1 MLKLNS
7 SSSITWRKV
16 DYHFWVMKMCM
27 GTWKWHCIEIILT
40 FQSSKDWP
48 LSTEINP
55 TSSPYYLLSDLKVS
69 LQNKQRLMASC
80 YFPYDSI
87 ISQRQDKTFPQNSMV
102 LVVSF
107 NNSIQWSGPVL
118 YLNYRLGYHARS
130 RPTSMYII
138 QDDFCLL
145 QN

>member
-87 ISQRQDKTFPQNSMV
+87 ISKTFPQNSMV

-118 YLNYRLGYHARS
+118 YLNCRLGYHARS

-145 QN
+145 QNQN

>member
-16 DYHFWVMKMCM
+16 DYHSWLMKMCM
-27 GTWKWHCIEIILT
+27 GTWKWHCIEIIFT

-55 TSSPYYLLSDLKVS
+55 TSSPYYLWSDLKVS
-69 LQNKQRLMASC
+69 LQNKQKLMASC
-80 YFPYDSI
+80 CFPYDRET
-87 ISQRQDKTFPQNSMV
+87 RQNFPQKFYGVGDLLHQQYPMV
-102 LVVSF
+102 WFCAVPKLQVV
-107 NNSIQWSGPVL
+107 
-118 YLNYRLGYHARS
+118 YHAQS
-130 RPTSMYII
+130 RPTSMYMI

-145 QN
+145 QKNWN